1 MAASEGPRRELN
13 EASTLEG
20 YMKENDK
27 EMKQQEDISSI
38 VGMELPPFLRIVS
51 GLYADC
57 LHKLSLG

>member
-1 MAASEGPRRELN
+1 
-13 EASTLEG
+13 
-20 YMKENDK
+20 MKENDK

-57 LHKLSLG
+57 MHKLSLG